1 MTTQCNGRFVK
12 NKFYSPLCNVP
23 LETNMPFSDEVVTL
37 AILSFGSTTVD
48 DFCVILV
55 FMAREYVKA
64 TSFADAQKAFVEI
77 SLGQTL
83 GFSIIVVASLVIG
96 LGLGAV
102 VSGEYLALIGAAPVI
117 IGFFKI
123 QELRDDGECPC
134 CGGAEDDDA
143 SLLAK
148 SQSDGAAPRLSTTG
162 FRDSVVGSADS
173 GTAEG
178 GIKLRRTSAIGGK
191 LLALSRESSTRSVNN
206 SGRWARCPFRS
217 WHCCQPHRVSASLC
231 RSLARSFSAR
241 ATTASRRASTAAILK
256 AT

>member
-1 MTTQCNGRFVK
+1 
-12 NKFYSPLCNVP
+12 
-23 LETNMPFSDEVVTL
+23 MPFSDEVVTL

-162 FRDSVVGSADS
+162 VRNSVVGSTDS
-173 GTAEG
+173 ATEG

-191 LLALSRESSTRSVNN
+191 LLALSRENSSRSVNN
-206 SGRWARCPFRS
+206 GRWWARRPFHS
-217 WHCCQPHRVSASLC
+217 WHCCLCLPHRVSTSVCL
-231 RSLARSFSAR
+231 SLARSFSAR
-241 ATTASRRASTAAILK
+241 ATTVSRRASTAAILK